1 MNHVT
6 KARIAYECSIMGIVL
21 SIFLKSLY
29 PSVLLT
35 AGMVA
40 LIASLAGLWF
50 TSDYLK
56 RHNYQWAFHY
66 AGGSH
71 LYIQKLLKL
80 QKHFQYIT
88 IVVLL
93 IPRFVWQEAL
103 YDSRFIMVYILLT
116 GIFLGVKLAVYAVEY
131 EIYRSRR

>member
-1 MNHVT
+1 MNHLT
-6 KARIAYECSIMGIVL
+6 KVRIAYECSILGIIL

-29 PSVLLT
+29 PSVMQT

-40 LIASLAGLWF
+40 LIASLAVLWF
-50 TSDYLK
+50 STDYLK

-71 LYIQKLLKL
+71 LYIQQLLKL

-88 IVVLL
+88 LAVLL
-93 IPRFVWQEAL
+93 IPAFVWQEAL
-103 YDSRFIMVYILLT
+103 YDSRFIMVYILLM
-116 GIFLGVKLAVYAVEY
+116 GMFLGVKLAVYTVEY
-131 EIYRSRR
+131 AIYKSRR